1 MAIPALKPAF
11 NTRRRTALLAAAVT
25 SILCGAATAGGPRA
39 LAETTQGCSVYAST
53 SGSDANSGSASAP
66 LRTVAALIKHVQAG
80 HSGCLTSGQTF
91 NESVTVRGG
100 ETHGAEGSPVTI
112 TSTNPETPALING
125 RFVTQTGAD
134 WLTFTHLTFTW
145 SGAGAPSPT
154 VGSKHTTWTYD
165 DISAPQTICFNL
177 VNGSWGVAENTLIE
191 HDRVH
196 DCGSLE
202 NFVCNEN
209 TTFCSTK
216 PNDGFYLHGVYV
228 GGAINTT
235 VRNNYI
241 YRNADRGVQVRSGSN
256 GVIIEHNIIDRNGEG
271 IIFGDGATNVTAKY
285 NIITNSHSPC
295 GEKASCYDY
304 AASEYNAVA
313 PNLLA
318 NNDAYGNQCASSPPA
333 CWPNRGNIETMSNV
347 TVTGNVEVD
356 PQYTNGAEHN
366 YTLLAGSPVLGYGPD
381 TAQPAPVPPAVAP
394 PAPVSA
400 PPHAVIAK
408 ARAHKRRHHRR
419 HSHSAKRRHHRRHH
433 HSHRSHHHSHHH
445 AKRRHKARHHHRSSH
460 SHVRHHHVAK
470 SRIGHRLPA

>member
-1 MAIPALKPAF
+1 MATPALSPLF
-11 NTRRRTALLAAAVT
+11 NTRRRTALLATAVT
-25 SILCGAATAGGPRA
+25 SILCGAAAVGSAHA
-39 LAETTQGCSVYAST
+39 LAETTPSCSLYAST
-53 SGSDANSGSASAP
+53 SGSDSNSGSSSAP
-66 LRTVAALIKHVQAG
+66 LRTVAALIKRVQAG
-80 HSGCLTSGQTF
+80 HSGCLASGQTF
-91 NESVTVRGG
+91 NESVTLRAG
-100 ETHGAEGSPVTI
+100 ETHGAEGAPVTI
-112 TSTNPETPALING
+112 TSVNPETPAVVNG

-145 SGAGAPSPT
+145 NESGVPSPT

-165 DISAPQTICFNL
+165 DISAPQTICFSLINS
-177 VNGSWGVAENTLIE
+177 SWGIAENTLIE
-191 HDRVH
+191 HDRIH
-196 DCGSLE
+196 NCGSLD

-228 GGAINTT
+228 AGGRNTT
-235 VRNNYI
+235 IRNNYI
-241 YRNADRGVQVRSGSN
+241 YKNADRGVQVRSGSN
-256 GVIIEHNIIDRNGEG
+256 GVIIEHNVIDRNGEG

-318 NNDAYGNQCASSPPA
+318 NNDAFGNQCAYAPPA
-333 CWPNRGNIETMSNV
+333 CWPNQGNIETMSNV

-356 PQYTNGAEHN
+356 PQYVNGAEAN
-366 YTLLAGSPVLGYGPD
+366 YTLLASSPVLGYGPD
-381 TAQPAPVPPAVAP
+381 TAQPAPAPPALAP

-400 PPHAVIAK
+400 PSPHAVIAK

-419 HSHSAKRRHHRRHH
+419 HHHRRHH
-433 HSHRSHHHSHHH
+433 HHRHHH
-445 AKRRHKARHHHRSSH
+445 AKRRHTARHHHRSIH

-470 SRIGHRLPA
+470 SHIGHRLPA